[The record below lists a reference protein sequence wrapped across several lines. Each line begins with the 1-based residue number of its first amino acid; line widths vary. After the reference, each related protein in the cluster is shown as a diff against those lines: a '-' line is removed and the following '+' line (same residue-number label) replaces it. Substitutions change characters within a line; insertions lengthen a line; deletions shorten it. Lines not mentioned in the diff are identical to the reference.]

1 METPKDE
8 LIEFQY
14 RQIQH
19 LYKEYSSM
27 VQKIN
32 QLQNQLNYER
42 KN

>member
-1 METPKDE
+1 MESPKDE

-27 VQKIN
+27 IHKLN
-32 QLQNQLNYER
+32 ELQNKLNYER